1 MWTSING
8 LFPLKLIFKSESFP
22 NTACTLSPNFKL
34 LSDLSNTI
42 LLVFAVWKVTSS
54 PKFDVELTS
63 SAPANVETPAIL
75 TLSKFVCPS
84 TSISPPISKLPNVPT
99 PTAETPAP
107 T

>member
-1 MWTSING
+1 M
-8 LFPLKLIFKSESFP
+8 LLIVDKFTVP
-22 NTACTLSPNFKL
+22 
-34 LSDLSNTI
+34 
-42 LLVFAVWKVTSS
+42 VKV
-54 PKFDVELTS
+54 V
-63 SAPANVETPAIL
+63 TPATL